1 MVAVAACGC
10 AKAAPRRDALDRAM
24 EGYQTM
30 SDRLSRPREP
40 ASRPA
45 QSGALVP
52 KLITVLREGYGGAQL
67 RRDAVAGLTV
77 AIVALPLAMA
87 LGIASGASP
96 DKGLITAIIAG
107 FLISAL
113 GGSRVQVGG
122 PTGAFV
128 VVVYG
133 IIAKHGYDGLLL
145 STLMAGFILIVAGYS
160 GFGRMI
166 RFVPHPVVTGFTAG
180 IAVIIASSQVRDFLG
195 LHGSPLSGDM
205 MERAASTIHLL
216 SSLDPMV
223 AATGLAALILLVLL
237 RKFAPRLPG
246 YLIVIVLLSAVVGAF
261 NLPVDTIGTRFPDM
275 SLGLPVPSLPP
286 LSLEKVEAVLPS
298 AFTIAFLAGIEAL
311 LSAVVAD
318 GMTGFQHRPNQELV
332 GQGVANMTS
341 ALFGGLPATG
351 AIARTATNVRAGG
364 STPFA
369 GMFHALFLLLFV
381 LVASDLMRLV
391 PMAVLAAIL
400 LMVAWGMSE
409 AGRFV
414 ALLRTPSTDRWI
426 LLITFGLTVMVDLTV
441 AIGVGVTLASLN
453 FMARMSETVTITND
467 GSEIDEDPGQRGTLP
482 DGVEVF
488 RINGPLFFGVTSE
501 LLEAL
506 KRIGQM
512 PRTIILRLELVPWLD
527 SSGSAALEDF
537 LKRARANGSEVIL
550 CGIRPEVR
558 SVLDREHIEERAG
571 LSIAPDYV
579 QALALAQP

>member
-1 MVAVAACGC
+1 M
-10 AKAAPRRDALDRAM
+10 D
-24 EGYQTM
+24 GYQTM
-30 SDRLSRPREP
+30 SDRLSTVPGEP
-40 ASRPA
+40 AARSAERA
-45 QSGALVP
+45 ALIP
-52 KLITVLREGYGGAQL
+52 KLITVLREGYSGTQL

-107 FLISAL
+107 FLISAI

-133 IIAKHGYDGLLL
+133 VIAKHGYDGLLL
-145 STLMAGFILIVAGYS
+145 STLMAGLILIIAGYF
-160 GFGRMI
+160 GFGRLI

-180 IAVIIASSQVRDFLG
+180 IAVIIALSQVRDFLG
-195 LHGSPLSGDM
+195 LHGGALSDNLA
-205 MERAASTIHLL
+205 ERANGWIRLL
-216 SSLDPMV
+216 ASLDLPTTL
-223 AATGLAALILLVLL
+223 TGLGALGLLVLF
-237 RKFAPRLPG
+237 RRFAPRLPS
-246 YLIVIVLLSAVVGAF
+246 YLFVIVLLSVVVVA
-261 NLPVDTIGTRFPDM
+261 LKVPVDTIGTRFPAM
-275 SLGLPVPSLPP
+275 SIGFPAPSLPP
-286 LSLEKVEAVLPS
+286 LSLEKLEAVLPS

-332 GQGVANMTS
+332 GQGVANMAS

-381 LVASDLMRLV
+381 LIASDLMRLV

-414 ALLRTPSTDRWI
+414 MLLRTPSTDRWI
-426 LLITFGLTVMVDLTV
+426 LLVTFGLTVLVDLTV
-441 AIGVGVTLASLN
+441 AIGVGVTLASLD

-467 GSEIDEDPGQRGTLP
+467 GSEIDEDPDQRDALP
-482 DGVEVF
+482 DDVEVF
-488 RINGPLFFGVTSE
+488 RINGPLFFGVTGE

-506 KRIGQM
+506 KRIGKM
-512 PRTIILRLELVPWLD
+512 PRMIILRLELVPWLD

-537 LKRARANGSEVIL
+537 LKRARANGSGVIL
-550 CGIRPEVR
+550 CGIRPNVR
-558 SVLDREHIEERAG
+558 AVLDRQRIEERAG
-571 LSIAPDYV
+571 LSVASDYA
-579 QALALAQP
+579 QAVAITRT